1 MNGGKDVKFGDDKRP
16 VSIVPSN
23 EQNLY
28 NISNG
33 ELLTDEFG
41 NPLIT
46 EVDTYYLPDATA
58 ERSTSV
64 VLPTKESAFSRPL
77 VQSTGQATFQYADLD
92 VHIVSSVGAGVTYT
106 VNVLQRTGS
115 SVAMDVKGTASTVL
129 LRGGGTVNLDQY
141 PRFEVRV
148 RSSLN
153 NRKDELYIGIGDAS
167 TIPTTVK
174 VGDAISGAFI
184 PPGTFVSEIGYNNTR
199 LYMSE
204 NHFAEENYV
213 GIVSFFKIQDA
224 QGRRLTV
231 VNKHDPTLKIEEQFK
246 ETSEVSS
253 TLLGVNRAEVQL
265 SLFSNV
271 SSYGLDPDEFETFI
285 YTDPISFPRWDERYS
300 TLYGE
305 NRYNVKDS
313 EETQESAI
321 RIASFSVPY
330 TFPYGPKFEK
340 LGVYNPDLFE
350 RYRKFL
356 ELGNDLH
363 NHFKDN
369 GSYPVEWKNKFL
381 PVGIASV
388 FAGDAVYNEDIE
400 KAFAQIDTWT
410 ETWRDII
417 AVQLKDP
424 VTGKDFDIPAV
435 NALSDEIKDKGYDST
450 NTRPGYSSTRRRYAY
465 MQSRRVF
472 RYQPGRISGFTF
484 GLRASTEKVTGSL
497 MEWGISNPT
506 DQYVFR
512 INQGFLSIVRRSTIA
527 LEASALARS
536 GLTVTDQVR
545 KPGSDPFDT
554 DPLTGETN
562 QYWTIDIPRDKFNGD
577 PLNGNGPSGY
587 LIKPEKVTMWKIEFG
602 WYGAIGARFYAYIPA
617 DNGDARWVVIHTL
630 VIENS
635 LGEPCLRDSY
645 FRFKYDLIVDESS
658 DLRQPQFLYKYGAS
672 YYIDGGDEGTQQI
685 YSANSGV
692 KQIFGGAA
700 PKETLIGIKPKDFIL
715 NSTGVKIINK
725 KLTIPSDINVTTDS
739 LTEIKVE
746 TCRACPGFGHVHTPG
761 IAKTDLSRSVTIGF
775 DNPSTIVTTGTSFFF
790 KSDEGAKL
798 ISPSIRNAYI
808 DTVSEPVGSAGS
820 FTKATLKGYLGT
832 QGVTF
837 GTRNVADGSV
847 VIDSTTGTATT
858 IGLGNY
864 PHAVRLSQKTF
875 YASSDFP
882 LTGNKIEIQFIN
894 PLTRDDFGHFA
905 DFNIGIT
912 NIKPVTAG
920 VGDALNGFEITTGVT
935 TSVLPDEKI
944 LFGNYSHRYAGLNE
958 RGEEFGEVDTALQP
972 PEKLGIDFRVPNVA
986 SPAGGMCSKV
996 IFEVQDSQDVSDVSL
1011 ISPDEPGD
1019 GGGTGHYLQVSGS
1032 LPLIDYDGGQVTIE
1046 DASGNPETTSRR
1058 YVGEV
1063 KSYTEITGSGSQSYS
1078 YIEIDGPITPP
1089 TDPFIIKLRPITMKT
1104 GDNQFKTKLYNY
1116 NPYPL
1121 FFVAKMSDKSA
1132 INNLSIKETSSN
1144 FQKTTSPKLFVSKVA
1159 NNTSGITWSGSGEVT
1174 LANGN
1179 TSNTG
1184 SAPTNFV
1191 GDERLSGTEID
1202 NQNIQNIRTGVLR
1215 DTLYVG
1221 KEGQTVSQQIDMSKV
1236 FGYDK
1241 RVIAPDRNNIEATF
1255 FTAKKIDS
1263 GTTGEIEISVN
1274 YKEQ

>member
-23 EQNLY
+23 EQSLY
-28 NISNG
+28 NIANG
-33 ELLTDEFG
+33 EILTDEFG

-46 EVDTYYLPDATA
+46 EVDTFYLPDATA

-77 VQSTGQATFQYADLD
+77 AQSTGQATFQYADLD
-92 VHIVSSVGAGVTYT
+92 THVFPNVLLVNGSTTVSVGE
-106 VNVLQRTGS
+106 
-115 SVAMDVKGTASTVL
+115 TVL
-129 LRGGGTVNLDQY
+129 LADGVSTVTLEQH

-148 RSSLN
+148 TNSLN
-153 NRKDELYIGIGDAS
+153 IRKDKLFIGVGDAS

-213 GIVSFFKIQDA
+213 GIVSFFKIQDS

-231 VNKHDPTLKIEEQFK
+231 VNKHDPTLKVEEQFK

-285 YTDPISFPRWDERYS
+285 YVDPISFNRWDTRYS

-305 NRYNVKDS
+305 DRYNVKDS

-330 TFPYGPKFEK
+330 SFPFGPRFQK
-340 LGVYNPDLFE
+340 LGIYNADLFE

-388 FAGDAVYNEDIE
+388 FAGDAVYNENIE

-410 ETWRDII
+410 ETWRDIS
-417 AVQLKDP
+417 AVQIKDP
-424 VTGKDFDIPAV
+424 VTGENFDFPTI
-435 NALSDEIKDKGYDST
+435 NKLTDEIKDKGYDGT

-484 GLRASTEKVTGSL
+484 GLRSSTEKVTGAV

-512 INQGFLSIVRRSTIA
+512 IDQGFLSIVRRSTIA

-536 GLTVTDQVR
+536 GLSVTDQER

-554 DPLTGETN
+554 DPITGEIN
-562 QYWTIDIPRDKFNGD
+562 EYWTINIPRDKFNGD

-587 LIKPEKVTMWKIEFG
+587 LIKAEKVTMWKIEFG

-645 FRFKYDLIVDESS
+645 FRFKYDLIVNESS

-685 YSANSGV
+685 FSANSGV

-725 KLTIPSDINVTTDS
+725 KLSIPSDLNVTTDS
-739 LTEIKVE
+739 LTEVKVE

-761 IAKTDLSRSVTIGF
+761 IAKTDLGRSITIAF

-798 ISPSIRNAYI
+798 ISPSIWNAYI

-832 QGVTF
+832 GGITF
-837 GTRNVADGSV
+837 GPRNIADGSI
-847 VIDSTTGTATT
+847 VIDSVTGTATT

-875 YASSDFP
+875 YVSSDFE

-894 PLTRDDFGHFA
+894 PLSRDDFGHFA

-912 NIKPVTAG
+912 NVKPVTAG

-935 TSVLPDEKI
+935 TSVLPDDKI

-958 RGEEFGEVDTALQP
+958 RGEEFGEVDTRIQP
-972 PEKLGIDFRVPNVA
+972 PNKLGIDFRVPNVA
-986 SPAGGMCSKV
+986 SPAGGMCSRI
-996 IFEVQDSQDVSDVSL
+996 IFEVQNSQDVSEVSL
-1011 ISPDEPGD
+1011 ITGDEPGG
-1019 GGGTGHYLQVSGS
+1019 GGGTGNYLQVNGS
-1032 LPLIDYDGGQVTIE
+1032 LPLIDYDGGQVTIADE
-1046 DASGNPETTSRR
+1046 NGNPETTNRKF
-1058 YVGEV
+1058 VGEI
-1063 KSYTEITGSGSQSYS
+1063 KTYMDGGEQYS
-1078 YIEIDGPITPP
+1078 YIEIDGEINPP
-1089 TDPFIIKLRPITMKT
+1089 TNPFIIKLRPITMKS
-1104 GDNQFKTKLYNY
+1104 GDGQLKTKLYNY

-1121 FFVAKMSDKSA
+1121 FFVAKMSDKSS
-1132 INNLSIKETSSN
+1132 INNISIKESTGD
-1144 FQKTTSPKLFVSKVA
+1144 FQKTTSPKLFVSKIE
-1159 NNTSGITWSGSGEVT
+1159 NNTSSITWSGSGEVT
-1174 LANGN
+1174 LADGN

-1215 DTLYVG
+1215 DTFYVG
-1221 KEGQTVSQQIDMSKV
+1221 KEGKTVSQQIDMSKV
-1236 FGYDK
+1236 FGYNK
-1241 RVIAPDRNNIEATF
+1241 RVIAPDKNNIEATF
-1255 FTAKKIDS
+1255 LTAKKIDS
-1263 GTTGEIEISVN
+1263 GTTGEIEITLN